1 MLVKNNLTSVAE
13 FLSFDRSGIS
23 LIEMTDDGD
32 LYFKIEYGVNLPQV
46 IEKNLTTVLI
56 EVFDKDPDDKF
67 GIFTGSK
74 VVSQEDVID
83 AILFKSSR
91 RRKSAE
97 NSKTKKLLSFNSDIT
112 KLINNSIASRG
123 SVSNLSDIENLM
135 KTTVDIELV
144 DRKNLKSPNSSL
156 PVLQQ
161 AKDPDFSNEF
171 KGKYKNLA
179 KESILVRGETPVR
192 VLDQEKNFI
201 ESEESLQGTQKI
213 KSKRPQDNL
222 ISDLKRTIIDNP
234 QNIDNISQVKGGVK
248 IPVAR
253 TKRVT
258 FRKNVE
264 IAKVS
269 KSLLGQS
276 NGDIYFRLSL
286 VDSSQNKLSPIL
298 TRYSWSSAKNQL
310 STKRRLDPYRK
321 NSLEKQIEKNS
332 KKEIQET
339 AAEIKRRAIVERQK
353 NNLEIWA
360 KLKNSTSLSSDE
372 STWRK
377 IGSISKSLPEE
388 FRLQSFIQKNAK
400 SSAGL
405 MQIRFVDTESR
416 ESNFTEVI
424 YKGIAGNPTTTS
436 FLLGDKIEASTDEKF
451 SAVTAFVRKGRIEV
465 QVTGIETPGVV
476 TILKRDLTLNEKNL
490 TQIDAQGGSKVLKE
504 KSDKIVY
511 EDYDV
516 KPDHVYE
523 YKAKLFSRRGKE
535 IITTGKFSIAYRP
548 LNDNAVKIDTSDPV
562 VTVGS
567 EGNINV
573 SFDISGKVP
582 DTGIDILNESLEN
595 QGLAKYFEESITSD
609 RAKLSNLL
617 VYKIDRID
625 LKTGELE
632 DMGIITTS
640 TFSDSGQ
647 RELSNTSPLKSNRTY
662 RYVISSLV
670 RIPDTLLDSA
680 TRTEID
686 PATRK
691 PYTFKPARFL
701 KPSTI
706 KRGTLPSTQYV
717 AGQNIDEDF
726 IAGFAGVQKFI
737 DVKTTGRNPTIVS
750 SRVVKLES
758 GVAQVKWRVQGAL
771 QTIDH
776 FLIIAEKLGMQSI
789 AGRVHGFSDN
799 GAFVFEDDSEIS
811 KAGEVKYYILTVFN
825 DYSRDKLITA
835 GTVANSGDM

>member
-1 MLVKNNLTSVAE
+1 MLVKNNTRNISDFLT
-13 FLSFDRSGIS
+13 FDKSGIS

-46 IEKNLTTVLI
+46 IEQKLTTVLI
-56 EVFDKDPDDKF
+56 EAFDKEPGAKF

-74 VVSQEDVID
+74 TVSQKDVID

-97 NSKTKKLLSFNSDIT
+97 NSKTKTLLSVSSDIT
-112 KLINNSIASRG
+112 KLINNSIAARG

-135 KTTVDIELV
+135 KSTMTIELV
-144 DRKNLKSPNSSL
+144 DRKNLKSSDSSL

-161 AKDPDFSNEF
+161 AKEQDFPNEF
-171 KGKYKNLA
+171 KGQYANLA
-179 KESILVRGETPVR
+179 KESILVRGETPIN
-192 VLDQEKNFI
+192 VLGQEKNFI
-201 ESEESLQGTQKI
+201 ASEDSLRGTQKI
-213 KSKRPQDNL
+213 SARRSQ
-222 ISDLKRTIIDNP
+222 SDPIRALERTIVDNA
-234 QNIDNISQVKGGVK
+234 QNLDNISQVKGSTK
-248 IPVAR
+248 IPVVR

-258 FRKNVE
+258 FRKNTE
-264 IAKVS
+264 IIKVS

-286 VDSSQNKLSPIL
+286 VDSSQNKLSSTL

-310 STKRRLDPYRK
+310 STKSRLDPYRQ
-321 NSLEKQIEKNS
+321 NSLKKEIEKNS
-332 KKEIQET
+332 KKEIQEP
-339 AAEIKRRAIVERQK
+339 ADEIKRRANVERQK

-360 KLKNSTSLSSDE
+360 KLKNSTSLASDE

-416 ESNFTEVI
+416 ESNFTEVV
-424 YKGIAGNPTTTS
+424 YKGISGNPTTTS
-436 FLLGDKIEASTDEKF
+436 FLLGDKIKASTDEKF

-465 QVTGIETPGVV
+465 QVTGIETPGTV

-490 TQIDAQGGSKVLKE
+490 AQIDAQGGSKVLKG
-504 KSDKIVY
+504 KSDKLVY
-511 EDYDV
+511 EDYNV

-535 IITTGKFSIAYRP
+535 IITTGKFTITYRP

-595 QGLAKYFEESITSD
+595 QGLAKYFEESITRD
-609 RAKLSNLL
+609 RSKLSNLL
-617 VYKIDRID
+617 AYKIDRID
-625 LKTGELE
+625 LKTGVPE
-632 DMGIITTS
+632 DLGIITTS
-640 TFSDSGQ
+640 TFSDAGQ
-647 RELSNTSPLKSNRTY
+647 RELTNTSPLKSNRTY

-680 TRTEID
+680 IRSEID
-686 PATRK
+686 PTTRK

-701 KPSTI
+701 KPTTI

-717 AGQNIDEDF
+717 AGQDIDEDF

-750 SRVVKLES
+750 SRVAKLES

-776 FLIIAEKLGMQSI
+776 FLIISEKLGMQSI
-789 AGRVHGFSDN
+789 AGRVHGFSNN
-799 GAFVFEDDSEIS
+799 GAFVFEDDTGIRQ
-811 KAGEVKYYILTVFN
+811 AGEVTYYILTVFN
-825 DYSRDKLITA
+825 DYSRGKLITA
-835 GTVANSGDM
+835 GTVANNGDV